1 MPEATAKIGQFY
13 VPMQQAMEKVFG
25 GYSDQEL
32 RLLLRFANE
41 GYKGVLA
48 ATAALKSLIDTPP
61 EKRPDL
67 KLGKL
72 PRRP

>member
-1 MPEATAKIGQFY
+1 
-13 VPMQQAMEKVFG
+13 MQQAMEKVFG
-25 GYSDQEL
+25 GYSDAEL

-48 ATAALKSLIDTPP
+48 ATAALKGLLDTPP

-67 KLGKL
+67 KLKKL
-72 PRRP
+72 RRQP